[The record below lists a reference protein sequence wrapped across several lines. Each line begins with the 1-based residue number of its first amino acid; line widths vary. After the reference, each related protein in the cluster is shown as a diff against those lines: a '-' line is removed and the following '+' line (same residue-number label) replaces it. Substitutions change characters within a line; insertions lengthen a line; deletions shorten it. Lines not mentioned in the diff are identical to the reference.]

1 MSSEKWKILGAE
13 LVHYP
18 FIKTGALEKIPFSL
32 IGNAKDWYDK
42 GEDSACP
49 INRPPLAMVKSY
61 YLFGGYRTGGA
72 TAAGVKPPW
81 ALSW

>member
-1 MSSEKWKILGAE
+1 M
-13 LVHYP
+13 VHYP

-49 INRPPLAMVKSY
+49 INRPPLAMVPY

-72 TAAGVKPPW
+72 TAAGVKPP
-81 ALSW
+81 